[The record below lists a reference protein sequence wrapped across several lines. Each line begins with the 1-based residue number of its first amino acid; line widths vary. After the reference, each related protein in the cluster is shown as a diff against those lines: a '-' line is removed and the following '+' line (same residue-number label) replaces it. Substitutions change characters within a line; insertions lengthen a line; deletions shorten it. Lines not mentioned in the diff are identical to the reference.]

1 MPIVESSRCL
11 ITYVK
16 QEHSL
21 SLTDLKLISCFT
33 VSQVFTEEAIIF
45 LKNAFH
51 SSVYLKQ
58 TNCKNWRIRIIHH
71 FCTGYS
77 PLFGVYC

>member
-11 ITYVK
+11 ITYIK
-16 QEHSL
+16 QEYSL
-21 SLTDLKLISCFT
+21 SLTDLKLISSFI

-51 SSVYLKQ
+51 NSVYLKQ
-58 TNCKNWRIRIIHH
+58 TISKNWRIRIIHN

-77 PLFGVYC
+77 PLFGVFC